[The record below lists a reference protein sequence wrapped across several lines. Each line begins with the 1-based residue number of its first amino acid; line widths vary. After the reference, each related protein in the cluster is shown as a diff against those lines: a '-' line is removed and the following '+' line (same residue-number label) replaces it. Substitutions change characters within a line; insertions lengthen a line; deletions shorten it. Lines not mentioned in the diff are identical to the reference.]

1 MPIENNL
8 QDIDL
13 ELASALK
20 QAFEEAKAAGFGGSY
35 SDFVNSMSQEALRS
49 LLRKGGRVGYEEGG
63 KPFDPTA
70 DWIKLIKLRA
80 TLSTEEL
87 KTIDEL
93 VNQML
98 NVELKDKEQ
107 K

>member
-1 MPIENNL
+1 MPIENNVK
-8 QDIDL
+8 DIDL

-49 LLRKGGRVGYEEGG
+49 MLKSGGRVRMEDGG

-70 DWIKLIKLRA
+70 DWIKLIKIRA
-80 TLSTEEL
+80 QLSPTEL
-87 KTIDEL
+87 KVIDDL
-93 VNQML
+93 VLRMFDQ
-98 NVELKDKEQ
+98 EKKDDE
-107 K
+107 

>member
-1 MPIENNL
+1 MPIENNVK
-8 QDIDL
+8 DIDL

-49 LLRKGGRVGYEEGG
+49 LLKKGGRVGMEDGG

-70 DWIKLIKLRA
+70 DWIKLIKIRA
-80 TLSTEEL
+80 QLSPTEL
-87 KTIDEL
+87 KVIDDL
-93 VNQML
+93 VLRMFDQ
-98 NVELKDKEQ
+98 EKKDDE
-107 K
+107 

>member
-1 MPIENNL
+1 MPIENNVK
-8 QDIDL
+8 DIDL

-49 LLRKGGRVGYEEGG
+49 MLKSGGRVRMEDGG

-80 TLSTEEL
+80 QLSPTEL
-87 KTIDEL
+87 KVIDDL
-93 VNQML
+93 VIRMFDQDK
-98 NVELKDKEQ
+98 KDDE
-107 K
+107 

>member
-1 MPIENNL
+1 MPIENNVK
-8 QDIDL
+8 DIDL

-35 SDFVNSMSQEALRS
+35 GDFVNSMSQEALRS
-49 LLRKGGRVGYEEGG
+49 MLKSGGRVRMEDGG

-80 TLSTEEL
+80 QLSSEEL
-87 KTIDEL
+87 KVIDDL
-93 VNQML
+93 VLRMFDQ
-98 NVELKDKEQ
+98 DKKHDE
-107 K
+107 